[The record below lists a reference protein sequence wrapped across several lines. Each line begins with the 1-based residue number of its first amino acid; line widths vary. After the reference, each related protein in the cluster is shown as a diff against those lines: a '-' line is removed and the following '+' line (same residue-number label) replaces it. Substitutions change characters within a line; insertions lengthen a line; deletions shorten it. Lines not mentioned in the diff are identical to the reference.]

1 MWNFIPGVRQPAAK
15 AKAMPKAKG
24 RPPLP
29 RHEAPFELPEPR
41 PRRKPSDDLKV
52 LTEKVE
58 ALEAKF
64 TGQAESDAVSQL
76 RQLLQ
81 EKEAQIQMLQAC
93 GSAAG
98 SDNAQEAGVLQDLL
112 DGSECN
118 TPEKQAAI
126 GQLAGEMS
134 VVSPESKV
142 CGHLGAQHGL
152 FYFYFYFYF
161 YGLLGAEHGQLGG
174 QHGHMGGDYGKAG
187 KQFGWL
193 GGRPPGRPSGGKRQP
208 RVERLSAL
216 LQPGK
221 QEHKAATDRRPPPV
235 EK

>member
-15 AKAMPKAKG
+15 AKVMPKAKG

-58 ALEAKF
+58 ALEAKL
-64 TGQAESDAVSQL
+64 TGQAESDIVSKL
-76 RQLLQ
+76 RQHLQ

-118 TPEKQAAI
+118 TPEKQAAM

-142 CGHLGAQHGL
+142 CGHLGAQH
-152 FYFYFYFYF
+152 
-161 YGLLGAEHGQLGG
+161 GLLGAEHGQLGG

-193 GGRPPGRPSGGKRQP
+193 GGRPKAKGRPSDKKRQE
-208 RVERLSAL
+208 RVERLSAQ

-221 QEHKAATDRRPPPV
+221 KEEKAATVRRQLID
-235 EK
+235 K